1 MKHTITY
8 FVCAL
13 ALLFCSCEKQE
24 KSYAVA
30 FLMSVE
36 IKSVPADGYYTCV
49 MTTDR
54 ATPSEYECAK
64 GTSCEW
70 SVKGGAA
77 IWDDRVYGI
86 TILYRSSQDVDTTV
100 LAAFKTPDLLWL
112 RQSQYPECTITYISS
127 EIGDFSLTQ
136 HFKYY

>member
-24 KSYAVA
+24 KNYAVA
-30 FLMSVE
+30 FLTSVE

-54 ATPSEYECAK
+54 ATPSEYECEK
-64 GTSCEW
+64 GASCEW

-86 TILYRSSQDVDTTV
+86 TIAYRPSQDTD
-100 LAAFKTPDLLWL
+100 AAIVKDLETPDLLAL
-112 RQSQYPECTITYISS
+112 KQSQYPECTITYISS
-127 EIGDFSLTQ
+127 EMGDFSLTQ

>member
-30 FLMSVE
+30 FLTSVE

-54 ATPSEYECAK
+54 ATPSEYECVK
-64 GTSCEW
+64 GASCEW
-70 SVKGGAA
+70 RVNGGAA
-77 IWDDRVYGI
+77 IWGNRVYGI
-86 TILYRSSQDVDTTV
+86 TLAHRPSQDTDTVV
-100 LAAFKTPDLLWL
+100 LAAFETPDLLL
-112 RQSQYPECTITYISS
+112 LEQRQYPECTITYINS
-127 EIGDFSLTQ
+127 EIGDFFLTQ
-136 HFKYY
+136 HFRYY

>member
-30 FLMSVE
+30 FLTSVE

-54 ATPSEYECAK
+54 ATPSEYECEK
-64 GTSCEW
+64 GGSCEW
-70 SVKGGAA
+70 KVKGGAA
-77 IWDDRVYGI
+77 IWGGRVYGI
-86 TILYRSSQDVDTTV
+86 TILHRSSQDVD
-100 LAAFKTPDLLWL
+100 AAIVKDLETPDLSSLK
-112 RQSQYPECTITYISS
+112 QNQYPECTIIHISS
-127 EIGDFSLTQ
+127 EMGDFSLTQ
-136 HFKYY
+136 HFLYY